1 MNTLWKI
8 LAEKGKFTTVLGLI
22 IIIAAVLKPLIE
34 HNKFVVFKEGY
45 LFQTIYFM
53 LGGIILIIL
62 PSKIEISKSG
72 LKIED

>member
-1 MNTLWKI
+1 MSKLWKM
-8 LAEKGKFTTVLGLI
+8 LAEKGKFTTLLGVI

-34 HNKFVVFKEGY
+34 HNRGKVFEQNY
-45 LFQTIYFM
+45 MMQIIYFM
-53 LGGIILIIL
+53 IAGIILIIL